1 MLTTLDADPSVHVM
15 VITGNEK
22 AFAAG
27 ADIAA
32 MANGTTPR
40 STTTTT
46 SPATGKQQ
54 KSLRKPL
61 IAAVSATRW
70 VAAVSLR

>member
-1 MLTTLDADPSVHVM
+1 MLTSLDADPSVHVM

-32 MANGTTPR
+32 MAEWDYAKVYNDNYITR
-40 STTTTT
+40 HWEAAK
-46 SPATGKQQ
+46 PAQTVDCGGLG
-54 KSLRKPL
+54 LR
-61 IAAVSATRW
+61 AGRW
-70 VAAVSLR
+70 LWSSR